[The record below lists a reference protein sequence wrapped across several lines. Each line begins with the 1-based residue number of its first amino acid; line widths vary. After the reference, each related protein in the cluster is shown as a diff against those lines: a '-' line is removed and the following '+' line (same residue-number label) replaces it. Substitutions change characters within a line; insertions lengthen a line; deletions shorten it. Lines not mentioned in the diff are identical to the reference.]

1 MEDNSDDCIASNSEE
16 EVEEG
21 DDGDDEYA
29 PDDVESEDDD
39 DDDDE
44 ESYAEEFSTSE
55 VEEEDEEE
63 EEKEEE
69 EDEDLLGPWGE
80 KHPEIGKEIRS
91 NSRVKFSSSETKYIQ
106 RWMSSNPTLG
116 ARTFYNYILSCP
128 QARKIFHF
136 HHVEFPERIDSKFKD
151 MKKLLM
157 K

>member
-1 MEDNSDDCIASNSEE
+1 MEDNSDDCIAANSEE

-39 DDDDE
+39 DDDE

-55 VEEEDEEE
+55 VEEEEEEE

-128 QARKIFHF
+128 HARKIFHF